1 MEVDFYYLTTLSY
14 LTVVQRL
21 DKYIALYYLNV
32 ANCQHLEAP

>member
-1 MEVDFYYLTTLSY
+1 MEVDFHYLITLSD

-21 DKYIALYYLNV
+21 DKYIALYYLKV